1 MQRGLGG
8 WRPAADGGPMEA
20 EGLAIACRGLVRR
33 FGDLTAVDG
42 LELEVR
48 RGECFALLG
57 PNGAG
62 KTTTVEMIEGL
73 GVPDAGVIEVLGQR
87 WGQGAASDRAIR
99 AQIGAQL
106 QETQLDERLTVA
118 ETLRLFA
125 SFFPTGR
132 SVAALIGLVE
142 LEAKARARVGN
153 LSGGQRQRL
162 TLACALAGDP
172 QLLCLDEPT
181 TGLDPQARRRVWD
194 VIQGFREA
202 GGTVL
207 LTTHYMG
214 EAEVL
219 ADRVG
224 VMDSGKVIALG
235 SPAELIQ
242 RLGAEQLVEFAVDGP
257 LDGERVAALPGVL
270 RYHCADGGCHHVALG
285 RDPQALAALMQ
296 ELARQG
302 RSLSQLTTHEPTLE
316 DVFVELTGRALRED

>member
-1 MQRGLGG
+1 MS
-8 WRPAADGGPMEA
+8 A
-20 EGLAIACRGLVRR
+20 ELAIACRGLRRR
-33 FGDLTAVDG
+33 FGALVAVDG
-42 LELEVR
+42 LELEVV

-73 GVPDAGVIEVLGQR
+73 SAPDEGAIEVLGQR
-87 WGQGAASDRAIR
+87 WGEGAASDRRLR
-99 AQIGAQL
+99 ARIGAQL

-125 SFFPTGR
+125 SFFPSGR
-132 SVAALIGLVE
+132 SVDGLIALVE
-142 LEAKARARVGN
+142 LESKRAARVGH

-162 TLACALAGDP
+162 ALACALAGDP
-172 QLLCLDEPT
+172 SVLCLDEPT

-194 VIQGFREA
+194 VIQGFRAE

-224 VMDSGKVIALG
+224 IMDRGRIIALG
-235 SPAELIQ
+235 TPAELIE
-242 RLGAEQLVEFAVDGP
+242 RVGAEQLVVFSVDGP
-257 LDGERVAALPGVL
+257 LDGERVAALPGIL
-270 RYHCADGGCHHVALG
+270 RYREGAGGSHHVALG
-285 RDPQALAALMQ
+285 RDPEALAVLMK
-296 ELARQG
+296 ELARQD
-302 RSLSQLTTHEPTLE
+302 RSLRQLTTHEPTLE

>member
-1 MQRGLGG
+1 MSGG
-8 WRPAADGGPMEA
+8 QASGGPA
-20 EGLAIACRGLVRR
+20 SGVAVACRALVRR
-33 FGDLTAVDG
+33 FGDLVAVDA
-42 LELEVR
+42 LDLEVR

-62 KTTTVEMIEGL
+62 KTTTMEMIEGL
-73 GVPDAGVIEVLGQR
+73 GRPDGGEVEVLGTR
-87 WGQGAASDRAIR
+87 WGQSAASDRELR
-99 AQIGAQL
+99 GRIGAQL

-125 SFFPTGR
+125 SFFPVGR
-132 SVAALIGLVE
+132 SVPALIALVE
-142 LEAKARARVGN
+142 LEAKTSARVGN

-162 TLACALAGDP
+162 ALACALAGDP
-172 QLLCLDEPT
+172 ALLCLDEPT

-194 VIQGFREA
+194 VIAGFRDA

-224 VMDSGKVIALG
+224 VMDRGKVIALG
-235 SPAELIQ
+235 TPAELIK
-242 RLGAEQLVEFAVDGP
+242 RLGAEQLVVFAVDGP
-257 LDGERVAALPGVL
+257 LDGETIAALPGVL
-270 RYHCADGGCHHVALG
+270 RYRAADDGAHHVALG
-285 RDPQALAALMQ
+285 RDPRALAGLMQ

-302 RSLSQLTTHEPTLE
+302 RSLNQLTTHQPTLE

>member
-1 MQRGLGG
+1 MDAGF
-8 WRPAADGGPMEA
+8 ADGTEATHGGATPGP
-20 EGLAIACRGLVRR
+20 AIACRGLVRR
-33 FGDLTAVDG
+33 FGALTAVDG
-42 LELEVR
+42 LELEVH

-62 KTTTVEMIEGL
+62 KTTTMEMIEGL
-73 GVPDAGVIEVLGQR
+73 GRPDLGIIEVLGQR

-106 QETQLDERLTVA
+106 QETQLDERLTVI

-125 SFFPTGR
+125 SFFPTGY
-132 SVAALIGLVE
+132 SVVTLIGLVE
-142 LEAKARARVGN
+142 LDAKAWTRVGN

-162 TLACALAGDP
+162 ALACALAGDP
-172 QLLCLDEPT
+172 QILCLDEPT

-194 VIQGFREA
+194 VIRTFGMA

-224 VMDSGKVIALG
+224 VMDAGKIIALG
-235 SPAELIQ
+235 SPAELIA

-257 LDGERVAALPGVL
+257 LDGAPVAALPGVL
-270 RYHCADGGCHHVALG
+270 RYRVGKDGSHHVALG
-285 RDPQALAALMQ
+285 RDPQALAGLMQ

-302 RSLSQLTTHEPTLE
+302 RSLSTLTTHEPTLE
-316 DVFVELTGRALRED
+316 DVFVDLTGRALREA